1 MGVLRRGEIH
11 LPKMMCKFC
20 SFRDLKTREDLQ
32 HDSRTEHGR
41 GNKAALLT
49 FSLLFLPQ
57 SSFFFLFTAAAVHRK
72 LQSSN
77 KEPRQA
83 LRVPP
88 ASITLSYSGVGKD
101 AEEVRDSLWS

>member
-1 MGVLRRGEIH
+1 
-11 LPKMMCKFC
+11 MMCEFC
-20 SFRDLKTREDLQ
+20 PFRDLKTREDLQ

-41 GNKAALLT
+41 GNKAALLK

-57 SSFFFLFTAAAVHRK
+57 SRFFLFLSTAAAVHRT

-77 KEPRQA
+77 KEPPQA

-88 ASITLSYSGVGKD
+88 ASIALSYSGAGKD
-101 AEEVRDSLWS
+101 TEEVRDSFWS